1 MSSHTSSSVLLLSA
15 SALLLTSTTM
25 AASHGGGGLDAQ
37 RITQDISVAF
47 QTAVLPGQTRVVEV
61 YGKQS
66 YGGDDRTV
74 GTSEGTFSVS
84 RSFSRLAFRA
94 AQTYDSMHGGCT
106 YAVTYNGPRA
116 ELPQGDSGSVFR
128 AFKPN
133 ITAARHV
140 PTAACPTNAGPS
152 QQWQSAEA
160 ARNEA
165 RFRFLN
171 RL

>member
-1 MSSHTSSSVLLLSA
+1 MSSRASSSALLLSA

-25 AASHGGGGLDAQ
+25 AAAGGGGSFDAQ
-37 RITQDISVAF
+37 RMTQDVSVAF
-47 QTAVLPGQTRVVEV
+47 QTAVLPGRTGMVEV
-61 YGKQS
+61 YGKNS
-66 YGGDDRTV
+66 YGGESRTV
-74 GTSEGTFSVS
+74 STSDGDFSVS

-94 AQTYDSMHGGCT
+94 QQTYDNMHGGCT

-116 ELPQGDSGSVFR
+116 ELPQGDSDAVFR
-128 AFKPN
+128 VFKPN
-133 ITAARHV
+133 ITSARHV

-152 QQWQSAEA
+152 QQWQAAEA

-165 RFRFLN
+165 RIRFLN